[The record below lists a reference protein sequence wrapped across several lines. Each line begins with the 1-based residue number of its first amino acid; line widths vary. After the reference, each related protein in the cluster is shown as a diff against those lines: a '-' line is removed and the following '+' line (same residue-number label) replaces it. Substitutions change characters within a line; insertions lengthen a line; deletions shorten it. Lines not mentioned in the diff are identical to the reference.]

1 MSINRVSGNSRYFLY
16 PFVITSVI
24 SLASMGVV
32 YAQDDQDYV
41 SGVLEEVIVTATK
54 REESVQDVALS
65 ITTFNSDQLNMMTS
79 GAGEDIRFLRGKVP
93 SLNIESSFGRA
104 FPRFYIRGWGN
115 TDFDINASQP
125 VSLVYD
131 EVVQEN
137 PMLKGFPIFDIERI
151 EVLRG
156 PQGSLFGRNTPAG
169 IVKVDSVKPGSE
181 TPGYATVSY
190 GTHSNTTL
198 EGAFGGA
205 MSDSWSAR
213 ISAIYMSRDD
223 WVDNENIGK
232 KNALGGFDEWAARA
246 QVAYDG
252 GNDFSALLSAHARS
266 LDGTARLFRANII
279 ESGTNNLDKNNYK
292 RDKVWFD
299 GTNIQEVD
307 AWGAMARLEWDLG
320 RTTLTSVTGYE
331 TVEAFSR
338 GDIDGGYGGIFV
350 IGSGGPGAV
359 PFDAE
364 SADGLPDHS
373 QFTQE
378 IRLSSNE
385 WGKFD
390 WQAGFFYFDE
400 DLTIETFNYATL
412 FGGGENGYVLQ
423 EQQTKAWAVFGTMD
437 YDFTD
442 ATVMKLG
449 LRYSDDKKDFSA
461 ERFLSPLSF
470 LGVGPI
476 GPIFED
482 ADDSEVSWDLSLTHS
497 LNDDTNIYGR
507 VAKGFRAPSIQGRLL
522 FGDTVSVADSET
534 SISWEAGVKTT
545 FADGRARANF
555 NVFYY
560 TVDDAQLT
568 AVGGEANFNQVVNAD
583 EVRGKGFELDFEAL
597 LGDSFLLTT
606 GISYNDTEI
615 RDSNLA
621 IAPCGAPLTPCTV
634 NDPPGSVEG
643 SVLIDGNPLPHA
655 PKWLVYASGRWSMN
669 TQNGEFYVFGD
680 LSYRDAANF
689 FLYDATEF
697 RGEAMTEIGMRSG
710 YIWGNNEVS
719 VFGRNIT
726 DEEVIVGGIDFN
738 NLTGFVNEPAR
749 WGVQYRYTFR

>member
-1 MSINRVSGNSRYFLY
+1 
-16 PFVITSVI
+16 
-24 SLASMGVV
+24 MGVA
-32 YAQDDQDYV
+32 YAQDDEV
-41 SGVLEEVIVTATK
+41 NSTGVLEEVIVTATK
-54 REESVQDVALS
+54 REESAQDVALS
-65 ITTFNSDQLNMMTS
+65 ITTFNGEQLNMMAS

-137 PMLKGFPIFDIERI
+137 PMLKGFPIFDVERI

-156 PQGSLFGRNTPAG
+156 PQGTLFGRNTPAG
-169 IVKVDSVKPGSE
+169 IVKVDSVKPGQESD
-181 TPGYATVSY
+181 GYATVSY
-190 GTHSNTTL
+190 GTHANMTL
-198 EGAFGGA
+198 EGAMGGA
-205 MSDSWSAR
+205 LSDSWSAR
-213 ISAIYMSRDD
+213 VSAIYMTRDD
-223 WVDNENIGK
+223 WVDNGYTDK
-232 KNALGGFDEWAARA
+232 KDALGGFDEWAARA
-246 QVAYDG
+246 QLAYDA
-252 GNDFSALLSAHARS
+252 GNNFTALISAHARS

-279 ESGTNNLDKNNYK
+279 EPGTNRLSKDNYK
-292 RDKVWFD
+292 QDKIWVD
-299 GTNIQEVD
+299 GTNQQEVD
-307 AWGAMARLEWDLG
+307 SWGAMARLEWDLG
-320 RTTLTSVTGYE
+320 RTTVTSVTGYE
-331 TVEAFSR
+331 TVDAFSR

-350 IGSGGPGAV
+350 IGEGGPGAL

-378 IRLSSNE
+378 IRWSSND
-385 WGKFD
+385 WGKLD

-400 DLTIETFNYATL
+400 DLTIDTFNYATL
-412 FGGGENGYVLQ
+412 FGGGVNGVVLQ
-423 EQQTKAWAVFGTMD
+423 EQQTTAWAVFGAID
-437 YDFTD
+437 YEFSDV
-442 ATVMKLG
+442 TVMNLG
-449 LRYSDDKKDFSA
+449 MRYSDDQKDFSA

-476 GPIFED
+476 GPITTD
-482 ADDSEVSWDLSLTHS
+482 ADDSEISWDLSLTHS

-507 VAKGFRAPSIQGRLL
+507 VAKGFRAPAIQGRLL

-534 SISWEAGVKTT
+534 SISWEAGVKST

-583 EVRGKGFELDFEAL
+583 KVTGKGFELDFEAL
-597 LGDSFLLTT
+597 LTENFLFTT

-615 RDSNLA
+615 NDSNLA

-634 NDPPGSVEG
+634 KDPAGSVPGSVK
-643 SVLIDGNPLPHA
+643 IDGNPLPHA
-655 PKWLVYASGRWSMN
+655 PEWLVFSSGRWSMQ
-669 TQNGEFYVFGD
+669 TENGEFYVYGD
-680 LSYRDAANF
+680 LSYRGAANF
-689 FLYDATEF
+689 FLYEATEF
-697 RGEAMTEIGMRSG
+697 RGKALTEIGFRSG
-710 YIWGNNEVS
+710 YIWGNSEVS

-738 NLTGFVNEPAR
+738 NLTGFINEPAR
-749 WGVQYRYTFR
+749 WGVQYRYTFN